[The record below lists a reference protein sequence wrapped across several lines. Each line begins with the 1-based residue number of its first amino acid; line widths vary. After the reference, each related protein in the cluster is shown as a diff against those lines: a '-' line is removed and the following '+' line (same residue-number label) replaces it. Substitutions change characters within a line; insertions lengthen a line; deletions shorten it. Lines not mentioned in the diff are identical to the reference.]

1 MLTEE
6 IRKHCEE
13 LKKLD
18 ATVLEHLK
26 SRLDAVLKLQSA
38 MLKKI
43 DELEGENNMLRREL
57 GAARAKLER

>member
-6 IRKHCEE
+6 IRKHCAD

-18 ATVLEHLK
+18 AAVLDHLK
-26 SRLDAVLKLQSA
+26 SRLDMVLKLQSA